1 MSESLDNTGS
11 SSLTRTTSGTATG
24 PLDSV
29 EKMIPAVD
37 EVTFWL
43 LVNIVMFLYV
53 GLEELV
59 HGYGPGSLLSAG
71 AVVMAVIYIM
81 LWLMGKTNRRMAN
94 QLILVLSG
102 LAVLGDLIYIAWKW
116 NGAFTPDS
124 VFLDL
129 VGLLLFRAAHKA
141 LKG

>member
-1 MSESLDNTGS
+1 MSS
-11 SSLTRTTSGTATG
+11 
-24 PLDSV
+24 PLDSI
-29 EKMIPAVD
+29 EKSVPMVD

-43 LVNIVMFLYV
+43 FVNVLMFLYV
-53 GLEELV
+53 GLEELA

-71 AVVMAVIYIM
+71 AVVMAFLYMVV
-81 LWLMGKTNRRMAN
+81 WFMGKTNRRMAN
-94 QLILVLSG
+94 QLVLVLSA
-102 LAVLGDLIYIAWKW
+102 LAVLGDLIYIGFKW

-141 LKG
+141 LKGKAGPVTQSPVVS